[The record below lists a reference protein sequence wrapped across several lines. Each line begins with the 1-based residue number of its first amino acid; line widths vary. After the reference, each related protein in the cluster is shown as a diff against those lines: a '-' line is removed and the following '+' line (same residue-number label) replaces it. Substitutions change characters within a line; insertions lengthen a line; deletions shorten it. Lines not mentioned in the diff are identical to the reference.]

1 MKLHFYGASQEV
13 TGSCFL
19 LENQLGNLASK
30 FLIDCGLW
38 QCVRLCEKQNHDPF
52 PFNPKEIKAV
62 FATHSHIDH
71 IGRIPK
77 LVKQGFQGKIY
88 STIPTRDLSKIMLED
103 SQSLMEREEKE
114 EKTPLLYDKKD
125 VEKTFNLWHGIEY
138 GEKIAINDFEF
149 RFLEAG
155 HILGSA
161 MVEVFY
167 KGKKIVFTG
176 DLGNKSSD
184 LLKPPERIQD
194 ANFLVMDSLYGDSIH
209 EGESERKIR
218 LERVIEDTM
227 NRKGVLMIPAF
238 SLERT
243 QELLFEINNLIEQ
256 GRVPHSP
263 AFIDSPLA
271 IKALDVYKQHG
282 RYFKLDV
289 KSQMKIDDIFN
300 FSGLTLTPT
309 VEESKKINDV
319 PPPKIILAGSGMSE
333 GGRIL
338 FHEERYLS
346 DPNSTLLI
354 VSFQAAG
361 SLGRKLQEGVKLV
374 IIHGKPIKVRAKIEK
389 IGGFSAHADYNE
401 LFEFV
406 EQAKDNLEKVF
417 LVHSEPKA
425 SFFLAQLIRDNLG
438 KEAAIPKYGD
448 VFEI

>member
-1 MKLHFYGASQEV
+1 M

-19 LENQLGNLASK
+19 LENQFGSLASK

-38 QCVRLCEKQNHDPF
+38 QCARLCERQNHEPF

-62 FATHSHIDH
+62 FATHSHVDH

-77 LVKQGFQGKIY
+77 LVKEGFQGKIY

-103 SQSLMEREEKE
+103 SQSLMEREAKE
-114 EKTPLLYDKKD
+114 EKIPLLYEKKD
-125 VEKTFNLWHGIEY
+125 VERAFDFWQGIEY

-167 KGKKIVFTG
+167 KEKKIVFTG

-184 LLKPPERIQD
+184 LLRPPERIQD
-194 ANFLVMDSLYGDSIH
+194 ANFLVMDSLYGDSVH

-256 GRVPHSP
+256 GRVPRSP

-289 KSQMKIDDIFN
+289 KSQMKLDDIFN

-309 VEESKKINDV
+309 AEESKKINDI

-346 DPNSTLLI
+346 DLNSTLLI

-361 SLGRKLQEGVKLV
+361 SLGRKLQEGIKLV
-374 IIHGKPIKVRAKIEK
+374 IIHGKPIKVKARIEK

-438 KEAAIPKYGD
+438 KEVAIPKYGD

>member
-1 MKLHFYGASQEV
+1 MKIHFYGASQEV

-19 LENQLGNLASK
+19 LENKQAK

-38 QCVRLCEKQNHDPF
+38 QCARLCERQNHDPF
-52 PFNPKEIKAV
+52 PFNPKEIEAV
-62 FATHSHIDH
+62 FVTHSHIDH

-77 LVKQGFQGKIY
+77 LVKDGFQGKIY
-88 STIPTRDLSKIMLED
+88 STEPTRDLSKIMLED
-103 SQSLMEREEKE
+103 SQSLMKREAE
-114 EKTPLLYDKKD
+114 EQKIAPLYKMEDVKKAL
-125 VEKTFNLWHGIEY
+125 TLWKSAEY
-138 GEKIAINDFEF
+138 GEKIAFPDFEF

-161 MVEVFY
+161 MVEVLHG
-167 KGKKIVFTG
+167 GKKVVFTG

-184 LLKPPERIQD
+184 LLKPPEKIQD
-194 ANFLVMDSLYGDSIH
+194 ANFLIADSLYGDSLH
-209 EGESERKIR
+209 EGVSERKIK

-227 NRKGVLMIPAF
+227 NKKGVLMIPAF

-243 QELLFEINNLIEQ
+243 QELLFEINNLIER
-256 GRVPHSP
+256 GRVPRFP

-271 IKALDVYKQHG
+271 IKALDVYKQHS
-282 RYFKLDV
+282 RYFNLDV

-300 FSGLTLTPT
+300 FSGLTLTPS

-319 PPPKIILAGSGMSE
+319 PSPKIILAGSGMSE

-354 VSFQAAG
+354 VSYQAVG
-361 SLGRKLQEGVKLV
+361 SLGRRLKEGIKKIV
-374 IIHGKPIKVRAKIEK
+374 IHGKIIDVRARIES
-389 IGGFSAHADYNE
+389 ISGFSAHADYNE
-401 LFEFV
+401 LFEFI

-417 LVHSEPKA
+417 LIHSEPRA

-438 KEAAIPKYGD
+438 REVVIPKYGD

>member
-1 MKLHFYGASQEV
+1 M

-19 LENQLGNLASK
+19 LENQLGSLASK

-38 QCVRLCEKQNHDPF
+38 QCARLCERQNHEPF

-62 FATHSHIDH
+62 FVTHSHIDH

-77 LVKQGFQGKIY
+77 LVKEGFQGKIY
-88 STIPTRDLSKIMLED
+88 STIPTRDLSRIMLED
-103 SQSLMEREEKE
+103 SQSLMEREAEE
-114 EKTPLLYDKKD
+114 EKIPPLYDKKD
-125 VEKTFNLWHGIEY
+125 VKRAFDFWQSVEY
-138 GEKIAINDFEF
+138 GEKIRLDDFEF

-161 MVEVFY
+161 MVEIIQS
-167 KGKKIVFTG
+167 GKKIIFTG
-176 DLGNKSSD
+176 DFGNKSSA
-184 LLKPPERIQD
+184 LLKPPEEIYD

-209 EGESERKIR
+209 EGESERKLK
-218 LERVIEDTM
+218 LERMIEDTM
-227 NRKGVLMIPAF
+227 NKKGVLMIPAF

-256 GRVPHSP
+256 GRVPRSP

-289 KSQMKIDDIFN
+289 RSQMKIDDIFN
-300 FSGLTLTPT
+300 FSELALTPT

-319 PPPKIILAGSGMSE
+319 SPPKIILAGSGMSE

-361 SLGRKLQEGVKLV
+361 SLGRKLQEGIKRV
-374 IIHGKPIKVRAKIEK
+374 IIHGKPIEVKARIEK

-401 LFEFV
+401 LFEFI
-406 EQAKDNLEKVF
+406 ERAKDNLEKVF

-425 SFFLAQLIRDNLG
+425 SFFLAQRIRDNLG
-438 KEAAIPKYGD
+438 RETVIPKYGD